1 MGKIIAVSGKGGVGK
16 TILASLLIRKLVTT
30 GHRSILAID
39 ADPDS
44 NLPDTLGVS
53 VERSLG
59 DIREELIAKQS
70 ELPPDY
76 SKMAWLDAKVLEIMA
91 EMPSFDVIVMGK
103 PEGPGCYCA
112 VNHMLRSIIDSL
124 PRRYDYTVIDAEA
137 GLEHLSR
144 RTTQGVDDMIVVTDM
159 SIHGFKTAERIK
171 NLSKELGIDF
181 KHLYLVVNRV
191 DPSHEK
197 SISEKAKSTGLEFAG
212 VIPEEK
218 DITEYNLVGK
228 SLLDL
233 PESSPA
239 VKAVGEIAKKIRLL

>member
-1 MGKIIAVSGKGGVGK
+1 MGNIIAVSGKGGVGK
-16 TILASLLIRKLVTT
+16 TIFATLLIRKLVKS
-30 GHRSILAID
+30 GKKSILAID

-44 NLPDTLGVS
+44 NLPDALGIS

-59 DIREELIAKQS
+59 DIREELTSDQS

-76 SKMAWLDAKVLEIMA
+76 SKMAWLEGKIFEITA
-91 EMPSFDVIVMGK
+91 EMPNFDIIVMGK

-112 VNHMLRSIIDSL
+112 INHMLREIIDSL
-124 PRRYDYTVIDAEA
+124 PKSYEYTIIDAEA

-144 RTTQGVDDMIVVTDM
+144 RTTQSVDNMIVVTDL

-171 NLSKELGIDF
+171 NLSKELGIKF

-197 SISEKAKSTGLEFAG
+197 MISEKVKSTGLEFVG
-212 VIPEEK
+212 VIPEEAE
-218 DITEYNLVGK
+218 ITEYSLVGK

-233 PESSPA
+233 PESSSA
-239 VKAVGEIAKKIRLL
+239 VKAVEDIAKKIRLT

>member
-1 MGKIIAVSGKGGVGK
+1 MGKVIAVSGKGGVGK
-16 TILASLLIRKLVTT
+16 TILATLLIRKLVTT

-44 NLPDTLGVS
+44 NLPDALGVS

-59 DIREELIAKQS
+59 DIREELISKQS
-70 ELPPDY
+70 EFPPDY
-76 SKMAWLDAKVLEIMA
+76 SKMAWLEAKVLEIMA
-91 EMPSFDVIVMGK
+91 EMPSFDVLVMGK

-124 PRRYDYTVIDAEA
+124 PRLYDYTVIDAEA

-159 SIHGFKTAERIK
+159 SLHGFHTAERIK
-171 NLSKELGIDF
+171 NLSKELGIEF

-191 DPSHEK
+191 DHSHEK
-197 SISEKAKSTGLEFAG
+197 LISEKVKSTGLEFVG
-212 VIPEEK
+212 VIPEEEE
-218 DITEYNLVGK
+218 ITEYNLVGK

-239 VKAVGEIAKKIRLL
+239 VRAVDEIAKKIRLI